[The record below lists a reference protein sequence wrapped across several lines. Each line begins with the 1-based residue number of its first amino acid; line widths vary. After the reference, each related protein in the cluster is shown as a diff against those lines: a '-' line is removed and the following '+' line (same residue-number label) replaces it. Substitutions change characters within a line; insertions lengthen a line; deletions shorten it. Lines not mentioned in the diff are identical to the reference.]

1 MRTPDTRPA
10 RARRRVGVL
19 AATASVACL
28 SVAAPSAFG
37 IVPTPEPYPAVVELG
52 VADAAAL
59 LDSGATTSV
68 ALVERYLERIAMY
81 DDAYDDQPG
90 LSAVITLNENALA
103 EAAALDAER
112 AAGTVR
118 GPLHGVPIVVKDNY
132 DTGDMPT
139 SNGSVALAEFQAPDD
154 ATQVE
159 RLRAAGAIVIAKT
172 NLHEFAAGITSIS
185 SLGGQTRNPYDQTRN
200 PGGSSGGTGASV
212 AASFATA
219 GLGSD
224 TCGSIRIPAAQNNL
238 VGLRPTMGLL
248 SRDGIAPMSDTQDVG
263 GPIAKTVEDVA
274 IFLDATVGHDPK
286 DPVTVRAEGLVPE
299 SYRDV
304 LDDGALEGR
313 TIGLLVNPE
322 YLGATPAEEP
332 TSALVVA
339 ATADLEEQGATVVEI
354 EMPQEY
360 VDAIAQSGV
369 IGDEFKRDLN
379 TYLAQDGAEWPE
391 GLAALTAPADELT
404 LSDVVASGDVTPSV
418 LTTLESFDAAPE
430 MPTPEYLERL
440 DKQDRARE
448 ILVETFEE
456 GGIDALAYP
465 TIRQVAQPVGES
477 QPGTNCASSAQTGFP
492 SLTVPAGFTD
502 AGLPVGL
509 ELMGLPFSEPEL
521 LAMAYDYEQATGHRT
536 APASTPEIAAPA
548 PTDPEPADP
557 EPTEPAPTEPEPE
570 PTTPEPVE
578 PAPTEPPAVDPP
590 TVAPV
595 DVPTGGAGGGL
606 AQTGAAVG
614 VLGGVAA
621 LLVAVGIA
629 IPVLRRRFGQAG

>member
-1 MRTPDTRPA
+1 MRTSDTSRPA
-10 RARRRVGVL
+10 RRRIV
-19 AATASVACL
+19 AATATASIACL
-28 SVAAPSAFG
+28 GVSVPAASGVVVRPDPF
-37 IVPTPEPYPAVVELG
+37 PAVVELT

-59 LDSGATTSV
+59 LEAGETSSV
-68 ALVERYLERIAMY
+68 ALVERYLARIAAY
-81 DDAYDDQPG
+81 DDAYGDQPG
-90 LSAVITLNENALA
+90 LSSVITVNENALA

-139 SNGSVALAEFQAPDD
+139 SNGSVALADFRPADD

-172 NLHEFAAGITSIS
+172 NLHEYAAGITSIS

-238 VGLRPTMGLL
+238 VGLRPTTGLL

-274 IFLDATVGHDPK
+274 IFLDATVGYDPK
-286 DPVTVRAEGLVPE
+286 DPVTARSEGLVPA

-304 LDDGALEGR
+304 LDETALEGR
-313 TIGLLVNPE
+313 TIGLLTNPE
-322 YLGATPAEEP
+322 YLGVTPAEAP
-332 TSALVVA
+332 TTALVRA
-339 ATADLEEQGATVVEI
+339 AVADLEAQGATVVEI

-360 VDAIAQSGV
+360 VEAVAGSGV

-379 TYLAQDGAEWPE
+379 TYLAQDGARWPV
-391 GLAALTAPADELT
+391 GLAALTAPADRLT
-404 LSDVVASGDVTPSV
+404 LSDIVASGDVTPSV
-418 LTTLESFDAAPE
+418 LTSLARWDATAE

-440 DKQDRARE
+440 DLQQQVRDM
-448 ILVETFEE
+448 LTETLTD

-465 TIRQVAQPVGES
+465 TIREVARPVEES
-477 QPGTNCASSAQTGFP
+477 QPGTNCAASAQSGFP
-492 SLTVPAGFTD
+492 SLTLPAGFTD

-509 ELMGLPFSEPEL
+509 ELMGLPFSEPDL
-521 LAMAYDYEQATGHRT
+521 LAMGYDYEQATGHRT
-536 APASTPEIAAPA
+536 APASTPELAAAQPEPVEPEPSPEPAEPAPA
-548 PTDPEPADP
+548 EPEPAEPEPAPAPADP
-557 EPTEPAPTEPEPE
+557 EPAGS
-570 PTTPEPVE
+570 TPPV
-578 PAPTEPPAVDPP
+578 VVSPP
-590 TVAPV
+590 TPGSGELAR
-595 DVPTGGAGGGL
+595 TGAGVGALAGL
-606 AQTGAAVG
+606 
-614 VLGGVAA
+614 AA
-621 LLVAVGIA
+621 LLAAAGAVA
-629 IPVLRRRFGQAG
+629 PVLRRRLGEGD

>member
-10 RARRRVGVL
+10 GARRRVGVL

-37 IVPTPEPYPAVVELG
+37 VVTTPDPYPAVVELG

-59 LDSGATTSV
+59 LDSGETTSV
-68 ALVERYLERIAMY
+68 ALVGRYLERIAMY

-90 LSAVITLNENALA
+90 LSSVITVNDNALA

-112 AAGTVR
+112 AAGRVR

-139 SNGSVALAEFQAPDD
+139 SNGSVALADFQAPDD

-159 RLRAAGAIVIAKT
+159 RLRAAGAVVIAKT

-200 PGGSSGGTGASV
+200 PGGSSGGTGAGV

-263 GPIAKTVEDVA
+263 GPLAKTVEDVA
-274 IFLDATVGHDPK
+274 IFLDATVGYDPK
-286 DPVTVRAEGLVPE
+286 DPVTARAEGLVPD

-304 LDDGALEGR
+304 LDDDALEGR

-322 YLGATPAEEP
+322 YLGVTPAEEP
-332 TSALVVA
+332 TSALVRA
-339 ATADLEEQGATVVEI
+339 AAADLEEQGATVVEI

-391 GLAALTAPADELT
+391 GLAALTEPADALT
-404 LSDVVASGDVTPSV
+404 LSDIVASGDVTPSV
-418 LTTLESFDAAPE
+418 LTTLERFDAAPE

-440 DKQDRARE
+440 EKQQQARE
-448 ILVETFEE
+448 ILVETFED
-456 GGIDALAYP
+456 GSLDALAYP

-492 SLTVPAGFTD
+492 ALTVPAGFTD

-536 APASTPEIAAPA
+536 APASTPEIAAPE
-548 PTDPEPADP
+548 PTEPEPTEP
-557 EPTEPAPTEPEPE
+557 EPTEPAPTEPEP
-570 PTTPEPVE
+570 TE
-578 PAPTEPPAVDPP
+578 PAPEPTQPPAADP
-590 TVAPV
+590 APV
-595 DVPTGGAGGGL
+595 TPAPATGGSL
-606 AQTGAAVG
+606 ANTGAGVG
-614 VLGGVAA
+614 VLAGAAA
-621 LLVAVGIA
+621 LLLAAGIA
-629 IPVLRRRFGQAG
+629 LPLLRRRLAD

>member
-10 RARRRVGVL
+10 RRRVGLL
-19 AATASVACL
+19 AATASLACL

-37 IVPTPEPYPAVVELG
+37 VVVTPDPSPAVVELG

-68 ALVERYLERIAMY
+68 ALVGRYLERISMY

-90 LSAVITLNENALA
+90 LSSVITVNENALA

-112 AAGTVR
+112 AAGRVR
-118 GPLHGVPIVVKDNY
+118 GPLHGVPVVVKDNY

-139 SNGSVALAEFQAPDD
+139 SNGSVALADFQPPDD

-159 RLRAAGAIVIAKT
+159 RLRAAGAIVVAKT

-274 IFLDATVGHDPK
+274 IFLDATVGYDPK
-286 DPVTVRAEGLVPE
+286 DPVTARSEGLLPE
-299 SYRDV
+299 SY
-304 LDDGALEGR
+304 LDSLAPDALEGR

-322 YLGATPAEEP
+322 YLGVTPAEEP
-332 TSALVVA
+332 TSALVRA
-339 ATADLEEQGATVVEI
+339 AAADLEDQGATVVEV

-379 TYLAQDGAEWPE
+379 TYLAQDGARWPQ
-391 GLAALTAPADELT
+391 GLAALTAPADVLT
-404 LSDVVASGDVTPSV
+404 LSDIIASGDVTPTV
-418 LTTLESFDAAPE
+418 LTSLERFDAAPE
-430 MPTPEYLERL
+430 MPSPEYLERL
-440 DKQDRARE
+440 EKQELARE
-448 ILVETFEE
+448 ILTSTFEE

-521 LAMAYDYEQATGHRT
+521 LAMAFDYEQATGHRT
-536 APASTPEIAAPA
+536 APASTPEIAAPE
-548 PTDPEPADP
+548 PEPTEPEPEPTEPQPTEP
-557 EPTEPAPTEPEPE
+557 EPTEPAPTVPE
-570 PTTPEPVE
+570 PTE
-578 PAPTEPPAVDPP
+578 PAPEPTAPPAADPAP
-590 TVAPV
+590 VAPA
-595 DVPTGGAGGGL
+595 TGGSLASTGAGVGVAAAAAALLLAGGL
-606 AQTGAAVG
+606 AAAG
-614 VLGGVAA
+614 LPA
-621 LLVAVGIA
+621 
-629 IPVLRRRFGQAG
+629 LRRRLGGTR